1 MTLTMAIM
9 DFIPVILFLM
19 ASMTLLHDL
28 YHMMSKGAFALL
40 ASGLIMIST
49 AGFFKA
55 TWKLLYAL
63 NICDFTAL
71 NNCFFPMQSSGFL
84 IGAIGITALLF
95 FRQKS
100 TLYAAAVPAVYSS
113 SMIFVVFTILGT
125 LGIWG
130 SLAYIAEKMGKKKTA
145 VIFIIS
151 FVCMLGM
158 GYLSSRDFTDPK
170 MNWIGEIVNVI
181 VMTMLWAG
189 IRSLHRDG
197 LETFEM
203 KR

>member
-100 TLYAAAVPAVYSS
+100 TVYAIAPAVYSS
-113 SMIFVVFTILGT
+113 SMLFVVFTILGT
-125 LGIWG
+125 AGIWG
-130 SLAYIAEKMGKKKTA
+130 SMAYIAKKMGKTKTA
-145 VIFIIS
+145 LVFVLSFI
-151 FVCMLGM
+151 CMLMM
-158 GYLSSRDFTDPK
+158 GYLSSRDFSDPK

-181 VMTMLWAG
+181 GMTMLWAG